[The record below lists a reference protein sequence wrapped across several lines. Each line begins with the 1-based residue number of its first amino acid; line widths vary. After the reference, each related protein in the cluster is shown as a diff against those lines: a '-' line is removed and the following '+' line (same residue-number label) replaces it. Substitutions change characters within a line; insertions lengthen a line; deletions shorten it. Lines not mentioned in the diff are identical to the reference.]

1 LYASSPC
8 RFKLLIEKEQSS
20 YGHFLMYQILA
31 ILFIVVVKSAS
42 GAPQEAAGSAMAL
55 CLAVIPHV
63 IALTASELKK

>member
-1 LYASSPC
+1 
-8 RFKLLIEKEQSS
+8 
-20 YGHFLMYQILA
+20 MYQILA